1 MGILPYMKLGFK
13 MHNQIRNYVPKS
25 IKEIDHKKFERQIN
39 ENYFTVI
46 DNLISDLIDNKTI
59 HKIYSDNF
67 GGNIKK
73 ISYCVI
79 KQKTY
84 WEKINLKKIIIIISI
99 NNKPR
104 ICLKFYL
111 NKDKKMKEEF
121 DNIKKFYEI
130 YGGEGIVRPLDNFSF
145 NGIDFLVEEVTH
157 ILTSA
162 EFIVSCN
169 SDDSIYKFL
178 NRVYNYHSF
187 LNSKSQP
194 STFENFKEE
203 LLGIVTKFQKI
214 YLPSNEEMEIIN
226 KSFKIILED
235 AENKPILK
243 KYRNIDLNYSNILT
257 DGKSFVMTD
266 ISEIDQTHLYF
277 LDLFGFIQSLD
288 PISQYLYNSLKKI
301 EDTDEIKKLISDFSS
316 HFYKDKKMIAQRLFF
331 KITEVNK
338 EIFKLRVGNQ
348 QIQMKNFLK
357 KTSNRYNSLIS
368 P

>member
-1 MGILPYMKLGFK
+1 MELGFN
-13 MHNQIRNYVPKS
+13 MENQIKNFIAKS
-25 IKEIDHKKFERQIN
+25 VKEIHNKISERQIN

-46 DNLISDLIDNKTI
+46 DNLISDLIDNKI
-59 HKIYSDNF
+59 INKIYSDNF

-73 ISYCVI
+73 ISYFVI
-79 KQKTY
+79 KQKPY
-84 WEKINLKKIIIIISI
+84 WGRINEKKMIIIIII
-99 NNKPR
+99 NNKPK

-111 NKDKKMKEEF
+111 NKNKKMKEEF
-121 DNIKKFYEI
+121 DNLEKFYKI
-130 YGGEGIVRPLDNFSF
+130 YDGVGIVRPLGNFSF
-145 NGIDFLVEEVTH
+145 NGIDFLAEEVTH
-157 ILTSA
+157 ILTLA
-162 EFIVSCN
+162 EFIMSYH

-178 NRVYNYHSF
+178 SRVFNYYSF

-194 STFENFKEE
+194 STFENFKED
-203 LLGIVTKFQKI
+203 LLGIVTEFQKK

-266 ISEIDQTHLYF
+266 IAEIDQTHLYF

-288 PISQYLYNSLKKI
+288 PISKYLYNSLKKI

-357 KTSNRYNSLIS
+357 KTSNRYNSLTS